1 MTQKFIHKVSP
12 ELIDNA
18 QYKNIGEIAS
28 AALTQGTTILLYP
41 GTYDAVSASWD
52 NIAVEGVGDKDD
64 IILNGLTLSNTAAN
78 TVTIKNITVKGSN
91 SVSTAGFGAIEVGS
105 AADAGGSVTLK
116 LENAVLSNAEF
127 GVIAHGNTMSVVSNR
142 VDATG
147 VDKAYSSNANVTTNF
162 SILNTSSNAY
172 LTPGG
177 AVNNGTTG
185 PVSTV
190 TLSHSGG
197 SNTGTTTETVR
208 AAIS

>member
-12 ELIDNA
+12 ELTDNA
-18 QYKNIGEIAS
+18 QYKSIGDIPS
-28 AALTQGTTILLYP
+28 VDLTQGSTIRLYP

-52 NIAVEGVGDKDD
+52 NIAVEGVGDPADV
-64 IILNGLTLSNTAAN
+64 ILNGLVLSNTAAN
-78 TVTIKNITVKGSN
+78 TVTLQNMTVYGSN
-91 SVSTAGFGAIEVGS
+91 SMAASGKGAIEVGS
-105 AADAGGSVTLK
+105 PADAGGSVTLK
-116 LENAVLSNAEF
+116 LKNVILANADF
-127 GVIAHGNTMSVVSNR
+127 GVIAHGNTMSVQADF

-147 VDKAYSSNANVTTNF
+147 VDRAYSSNANVTTNF

-172 LTPGG
+172 FTAGG
-177 AVNNGTTG
+177 AVNNGATG

-197 SNTGTTTETVR
+197 ANVGTTTETVR